1 MRVLYSVVCT
11 RHDTAFVQIRYRDS
25 CRVPRDSTDTVW
37 TAMDRRA
44 CKRKEPGLDYKLY
57 SYRNSYCNSLIR
69 NPDQSFL
76 VSLLYADI
84 RYEEERK
91 TGDGSADNSFGL
103 NDSAQCTVDPWTG
116 DTPDAAPPGPRVTVG
131 RAGYSHAATH
141 AASCESSTLQVPSSQ
156 GILRRGK
163 EDVIDCSMRP
173 PGAKAEARREGHV
186 SAG

>member
-37 TAMDRRA
+37 TAMDRRV

-103 NDSAQCTVDPWTG
+103 NDSAQCAVLGEERIDLIVGWVLPCVQFTSNGRLDG
-116 DTPDAAPPGPRVTVG
+116 AAQ
-131 RAGYSHAATH
+131 H
-141 AASCESSTLQVPSSQ
+141 TLMQ
-156 GILRRGK
+156 
-163 EDVIDCSMRP
+163 
-173 PGAKAEARREGHV
+173 
-186 SAG
+186 